1 MKYVF
6 LPVLI
11 VVLLSGVSFAG
22 EPVQLK
28 DENERLNYS
37 YGFQFVETLKR
48 EGVKVDEDTLLKGIQ
63 DALSGVKP
71 QITQEEMG
79 TIVKEFQKKKQLA
92 KLRERRIKKDLTR
105 KEGKEFLAENGKK
118 PGVVTLP
125 SGLQYKVIKEG
136 TGRSPGPHDEV
147 TVNYRGTLINGN
159 EFDSSYRKGKPAT
172 FRVDRVIKGWS
183 EALQLMKE
191 GAKWQLFIPPE
202 LAYRKR
208 GPLEDQTL
216 IFEVELIAVK

>member
-37 YGFQFVETLKR
+37 YGFQFAETLKR
-48 EGVKVDEDTLLKGIQ
+48 EGVNINKDTFLKGIQ

-79 TIVKEFQKKKQLA
+79 AVVKEFQKQKQLA

-105 KEGKEFLAENGKK
+105 KEGKEFLAANGKK

-136 TGRSPGPHDEV
+136 TGRSPGPRDEV

-159 EFDSSYRKGKPAT
+159 EFDSTYHKGKPAT
-172 FRVDRVIKGWS
+172 FRVDRVIRREGKGHQPEQVTRRTVQFQS
-183 EALQLMKE
+183 
-191 GAKWQLFIPPE
+191 GAS
-202 LAYRKR
+202 A
-208 GPLEDQTL
+208 PL
-216 IFEVELIAVK
+216 